1 MRIER
6 DSPIRTAMRVGWLIV
21 LVALIGD
28 QLAGRDTR
36 AQVAGGVALAVAAA
50 CWLAWPV
57 ARKAGHVPATVAA
70 LAGLGCAG
78 APLALWSGSAIAFFV
93 VAAIAAATSFDLP
106 LAAAITAVGPGV
118 LAIVTA
124 AGSRSTGLAL
134 GGAAGALAGLV
145 GGIARR
151 QTQEQ
156 QLRSTQLGVAREV
169 HDLLAHTL
177 AAVAVQLE
185 AADAVL
191 ADGGDPAKLRT
202 LVQRS
207 RGLVREGIEETRA
220 AVGALRDE
228 PVELVGRLGALVA
241 GERIEL
247 HVEGE
252 PRPLPPR
259 AGLALYRA
267 AQEALTNARKHAPG
281 APLTMALEFRADD
294 ILLRVD
300 NGAATSAATPVESGF
315 GLQGM
320 RERLELAGGRLD
332 VGATASGWRVEARV
346 PA

>member
-6 DSPIRTAMRVGWLIV
+6 DSPIRTAMRVGWLVV
-21 LVALIGD
+21 LVALVAE
-28 QLAGRDTR
+28 QLAGHDTR
-36 AQVAGGVALAVAAA
+36 VQVGGSVALAVAAA
-50 CWLAWPV
+50 CWLGWAP
-57 ARKAGHVPATVAA
+57 ARRAGRKPATIAA

-78 APLALWSGSAIAFFV
+78 GVLALWSGPAIAFLV
-93 VAAIAAATSFDLP
+93 VAAIAAAASFALP
-106 LAAAITAVGPGV
+106 EATALAAVGPAV
-118 LAIVTA
+118 LAVLVSADGRA
-124 AGSRSTGLAL
+124 AGLAL
-134 GGAAGALAGLV
+134 GGAAAALAGLV
-145 GGIARR
+145 GGIGRR
-151 QTQEQ
+151 QAQEQ
-156 QLRSTQLGVAREV
+156 QLRSTQLAVAREV

-191 ADGGDPAKLRT
+191 ADGGDPVKLRT

-241 GERIEL
+241 GEAVEL
-247 HVEGE
+247 EVQGE
-252 PRPLPPR
+252 PRPLPPK

-281 APLTMALEFRADD
+281 APLAIALEFRADD
-294 ILLRVD
+294 VVLRVD
-300 NGAATSAATPVESGF
+300 NGAAMSAPTAVTSGF

-320 RERLELAGGRLD
+320 RERLELAGGQLD
-332 VGATASGWRVEARV
+332 VGATPSGWRVEASV

>member
-6 DSPIRTAMRVGWLIV
+6 DSPIRTAMRVVWLIV
-21 LVALIGD
+21 LVAL
-28 QLAGRDTR
+28 
-36 AQVAGGVALAVAAA
+36 AVAAG
-50 CWLAWPV
+50 CWLGWPA
-57 ARKAGHVPATVAA
+57 ARRVGHVPATAVA

-78 APLALWSGSAIAFFV
+78 APLALWSGPAIAFFV
-93 VAAIAAATSFDLP
+93 VAAIAAATSFEL
-106 LAAAITAVGPGV
+106 LGAIAIAAVGPAV
-118 LAIVTA
+118 LAILTA
-124 AGSRSTGLAL
+124 ADGRSAGLAL
-134 GGAAGALAGLV
+134 GGAAAALAGLV
-145 GGIARR
+145 GGIGRR
-151 QTQEQ
+151 QAQEQ
-156 QLRSTQLGVAREV
+156 QLRSTQLAVAREV

-191 ADGGDPAKLRT
+191 ADGGDPATLQT

-207 RGLVREGIEETRA
+207 RGLVREGIVETRA

-241 GERIEL
+241 GEPVALRI
-247 HVEGE
+247 EGE
-252 PRPLPPR
+252 PRQLPPR

-281 APLTMALEFRADD
+281 APLTMALEFRSDD
-294 ILLRVD
+294 VVLRVD
-300 NGAATSAATPVESGF
+300 NGAATSAPTTVAGGF

>member
-6 DSPIRTAMRVGWLIV
+6 DSPIRTSMRIGWLVV
-21 LVALIGD
+21 LVAVVGD
-28 QLAGRDTR
+28 QLAGHDTDV
-36 AQVAGGVALAVAAA
+36 QIGGGVALAVAAL

-57 ARKAGHVPATVAA
+57 VRKAGRAPATVAA
-70 LAGLGCAG
+70 LVGLGCAG
-78 APLALWSGSAIAFFV
+78 APLALWSGPAVAFFV
-93 VAAIAAATSFDLP
+93 VSAIAAGTSFDLLP
-106 LAAAITAVGPGV
+106 AASITAVGPAALAV
-118 LAIVTA
+118 LTA
-124 AGSRSTGLAL
+124 VQGGSAWLPL
-134 GGAAGALAGLV
+134 GAAAGALAGLV
-145 GGIARR
+145 GGVARR
-151 QTQEQ
+151 QAQEEQ
-156 QLRSTQLGVAREV
+156 VRSTQVAVAREV

-191 ADGGDPAKLRT
+191 ADGGDPAKLHT

-228 PVELVGRLGALVA
+228 PVELVGRLDALVA

-247 HVEGE
+247 RVEGE
-252 PRPLPPR
+252 PRPLPPK

-281 APLTMALEFRADD
+281 APLTMALEFRAEDV
-294 ILLRVD
+294 LLRVD
-300 NGAATSAATPVESGF
+300 NGAARAAPMAVASGF

-332 VGATASGWRVEARV
+332 VGATTSGWRVEASV